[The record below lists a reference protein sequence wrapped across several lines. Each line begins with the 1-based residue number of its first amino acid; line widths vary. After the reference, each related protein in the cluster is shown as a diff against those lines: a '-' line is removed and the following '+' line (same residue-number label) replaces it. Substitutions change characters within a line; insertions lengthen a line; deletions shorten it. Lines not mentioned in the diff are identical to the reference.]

1 MAYKKGDA
9 LTAKELAAQI
19 PHKERLGRGPVAIVE
34 CVEEIPCNPCVEI
47 CPQGAISMPGGLNKL
62 PRLDW
67 EKCNGCGVCVSGC
80 PGLAIFMVD
89 LAEGRDRA
97 KVALPYEFIP
107 LPERGD
113 KVMALDR
120 EGNGLGP
127 VDVVRVQKGKR
138 LDRTPIVT
146 IAVPRKWALVARGI
160 RRLGR

>member
-19 PHKERLGRGPVAIVE
+19 PPRGRLRRGPVAIVE

-47 CPQGAISMPGGLNKL
+47 CPQGAISMPGGLHKL

-89 LAEGRDRA
+89 LTEEQDLAR
-97 KVALPYEFIP
+97 VALPYEFIP
-107 LPERGD
+107 LPEKGE

-120 EGNGLGP
+120 EGNELGQ
-127 VDVVRVQKGKR
+127 VDVIRVQKGKR

-146 IAVPRKWALVARGI
+146 IAVPRKWALVARSI
-160 RRLGR
+160 RWLRR

>member
-1 MAYKKGDA
+1 
-9 LTAKELAAQI
+9 
-19 PHKERLGRGPVAIVE
+19 
-34 CVEEIPCNPCVEI
+34 
-47 CPQGAISMPGGLNKL
+47 MPGGLNKL

-107 LPERGD
+107 LPEKGD
-113 KVMALDR
+113 EVMALDR
-120 EGNGLGP
+120 EGNELGP

-146 IAVPRKWALVARGI
+146 IAVPRKWALVARGV
-160 RRLGR
+160 RRLGL

>member
-9 LTAKELAAQI
+9 LTARELAAQI
-19 PHKERLGRGPVAIVE
+19 PPKERLRRGPVAMVE

-89 LAEGRDRA
+89 LTEGRDRA

-107 LPERGD
+107 LPEKGD

-120 EGNGLGP
+120 EGNELGP
-127 VDVVRVQKGKR
+127 VDVIRVQKGKR

-146 IAVPRKWALVARGI
+146 IAVPRKWALAARSI

>member
-9 LTAKELAAQI
+9 LTAKELAEQT
-19 PHKERLGRGPVAIVE
+19 PPQERLRGGPVAIIE

-47 CPQGAISMPGGLNKL
+47 CPQEAISMPGGLNKL
-62 PRLDW
+62 PRLNW

-89 LAEGRDRA
+89 LAEERERA

-107 LPERGD
+107 LPEKGD

-120 EGNGLGP
+120 EGNELGP
-127 VDVVRVQKGKR
+127 VDVIRVQKGKR

-146 IAVPRKWALVARGI
+146 IAVPREWALVARSI